1 MIYAT
6 HRKVLIALLSL
17 LFAVNSSAAM
27 ADDLPNPYKLD
38 LREATEKQKKGA
50 IAYASKLRVTIVI
63 FSESE
68 AAWKIIKDVGK
79 KFASWNIPINIA
91 WAKDN
96 DSNVQTAKVIIFA
109 NGQARESIILS
120 TKLGYLN
127 YDAMVENRYVKT
139 ITDIT
144 MEINREFFTVPD

>member
-1 MIYAT
+1 MIYAI

-17 LFAVNSSAAM
+17 LFAVNSPPTIAE
-27 ADDLPNPYKLD
+27 DLPNPYKLD

-68 AAWKIIKDVGK
+68 AVWKIIKDVGR
-79 KFASWNIPINIA
+79 KFASRDIPINIA

-96 DSNVQTAKVIIFA
+96 DGNVQTAKIIIFA
-109 NGQARESIILS
+109 DGQARESIILS

-127 YDAMVENRYVKT
+127 YDAMVENKYVKT

-144 MEINREFFTVPD
+144 MEINREFFYSP